1 MSGSKREIVWEQTRD
16 CLRAKERLSENK
28 SKRSN
33 VSVEGNSDEFTSK
46 EVLRTVERSDSELT
60 VCLEVRGDSGFHR
73 HNR

>member
-1 MSGSKREIVWEQTRD
+1 M
-16 CLRAKERLSENK
+16 
-28 SKRSN
+28 
-33 VSVEGNSDEFTSK
+33 EGNSDEFTSK